1 MRCHPIRW
9 FWGLIP
15 VAMLTWL
22 AVHLESA
29 TMERD
34 LEHRSGA
41 ALSSVGHDW
50 ASVAFAGRDGLLVG
64 HAASEE
70 QRDEAAALV
79 RNVWGVRVVQTRVAL
94 SQPVTPPSTRGLAPA
109 PRLRLPVASAAR
121 EVTVRA
127 TLNDVAPIA
136 VAVARGEIRGS
147 GDHPPESTAHARDE
161 VERTAP
167 PAATPPVPQAADA
180 QPPASVGAQPA
191 VAAAAPLPEH
201 KRTPAEPA
209 SRVIAADVPEV
220 PARKPA
226 VAEAPPGFVAAAS
239 PTPPVSEHK
248 PEPVTAPAPPAAT
261 AAADAAQPSRPAP
274 VAPPLPQRGP
284 RFETAALP
292 PSNIG
297 LEADCVAAVRSAAGP
312 VEVHFA
318 HGRAK
323 LDFRGKALIDRLIGA
338 LNTCPE
344 AALNVAG
351 HSDAS
356 GRARRNLA
364 LSKRRART
372 VTSYMI
378 HKGIDAGRLVAI
390 GYGDQRPV
398 APNDTQA
405 NRAKNRRIE
414 VAITARAAPL
424 PPLPVRKQGT
434 EHGLSRR

>member
-1 MRCHPIRW
+1 MICHPIRW
-9 FWGLIP
+9 LWGLIP
-15 VAMLTWL
+15 IAMLTWL
-22 AVHLESA
+22 AVHLESGPI
-29 TMERD
+29 ERD
-34 LEHRSGA
+34 LEQRSGA
-41 ALSSVGHDW
+41 ALSSAGHDW
-50 ASVAFAGRDGLLVG
+50 ASVVFAGRDGLLVG
-64 HAASEE
+64 HAASGQ
-70 QRDEAAALV
+70 QRDDAAALV
-79 RNVWGVRVVQTRVAL
+79 RDVWGVRVVEARVAL
-94 SQPVTPPSTRGLAPA
+94 SAPVVTPPLLAPKTK
-109 PRLRLPVASAAR
+109 LRLPVASAAQ
-121 EVTVRA
+121 EVAVHA
-127 TLNDVAPIA
+127 TLNDVAPTA
-136 VAVARGEIRGS
+136 VAVARGEIRRS
-147 GDHPPESTAHARDE
+147 DDHPPEWTVQARDE
-161 VERTAP
+161 VAPTVP
-167 PAATPPVPQAADA
+167 PAAAPLPQAKDA
-180 QPPASVGAQPA
+180 QPPASAAAQPA
-191 VAAAAPLPEH
+191 VAAGASLPEH
-201 KRTPAEPA
+201 KTTPEEPG

-226 VAEAPPGFVAAAS
+226 IAEAPAPPESVAAAS
-239 PTPPVSEHK
+239 STPPVPEHK
-248 PEPVTAPAPPAAT
+248 PDSDPDPVPVTAPE
-261 AAADAAQPSRPAP
+261 PSLPAP
-274 VAPPLPQRGP
+274 AAPPLPQRGP

-292 PSNIG
+292 PSNIAP
-297 LEADCVAAVRSAAGP
+297 ERDCVAGVRSAAGP

-323 LDFRGKALIDRLIGA
+323 LDTRGKALIDRLIGA

-364 LSKRRART
+364 LSKHRART

-390 GYGDQRPV
+390 GYGDKRPV

>member
-9 FWGLIP
+9 IWGLIP
-15 VAMLTWL
+15 VAMLVWL

-29 TMERD
+29 PMERD
-34 LEHRSGA
+34 LEQRGGA
-41 ALSSVGHDW
+41 ALSSAGHDW

-64 HAASEE
+64 RAASED

-79 RNVWGVRVVQTRVAL
+79 RNVWGVRVVQTRVTL
-94 SQPVTPPSTRGLAPA
+94 SPPVSPPSTRGFSPA
-109 PRLRLPVASAAR
+109 FRLRLPAAAAAR
-121 EVTVRA
+121 EVAAHA
-127 TLNDVAPIA
+127 TLNDVAPTA
-136 VAVARGEIRGS
+136 VAPARGEIRGVD
-147 GDHPPESTAHARDE
+147 DHPPESTVHARDE
-161 VERTAP
+161 VEPTAP
-167 PAATPPVPQAADA
+167 PATLPVAQAVDS
-180 QPPASVGAQPA
+180 QPPASVAAQPA
-191 VAAAAPLPEH
+191 VAPAAPLPEH
-201 KRTPAEPA
+201 KTTPVESA
-209 SRVIAADVPEV
+209 SRVVAADDPEV
-220 PARKPA
+220 PSRKPA
-226 VAEAPPGFVAAAS
+226 VAGPAAS
-239 PTPPVSEHK
+239 PGSVVAASPPPVPEHK
-248 PEPVTAPAPPAAT
+248 PEPAPGPAPTTAT
-261 AAADAAQPSRPAP
+261 AGADTTQPSLQAP

-297 LEADCVAAVRSAAGP
+297 LEADCVVAVRTAAGP

-323 LDFRGKALIDRLIGA
+323 LDTRGKALIDRLIGA

-390 GYGDQRPV
+390 GYGDKRPV

-414 VAITARAAPL
+414 VAITARAASL